1 MGTFDITFGYRT
13 KIMKTEPKSSKD
25 SGLPSFQ
32 LKGGW
37 NDNNEYDT
45 RGISFDITPKK
56 TINKSKSSGLFKE
69 EVQPKGGVQLSTGW
83 FNKDV
88 LEKGGAD
95 TIMGMSK
102 QVDQFGNTTR
112 GVNYAN
118 PNFYAYEE
126 GKKKEKML
134 DVLYKQTDG
143 LIGKESTS
151 SGSNKPS
158 GNKPSQAV
166 KDATSAGVRKRNAM
180 RREARWQNFELQTKH
195 SPLVAQANTILKDLG
210 RPQITAYQKQYGY
223 GSRFTMELTQDP
235 TTVIKDYYNKKSLIE
250 WAKDI
255 DPEHAKIDPKRIVS
269 VVDTSTTKSVP
280 IYWTHNNN
288 KRITGYRDVTT
299 NTYKDVLA
307 TSRPKGETMDMLY
320 TKVMNKSKQKKKK
333 YETYFKTD
341 PKVDD
346 YQYYTIT
353 DDDFAS
359 HEQYKQ
365 DLISSIGSRRSNQKQ
380 IIDKLKLDTKTI
392 DKKDR
397 SKHLI
402 PTLETATETLDTKA
416 NILKDQVDE
425 YNWQK
430 NISQESFGTDTIQGD
445 SHVRT
450 VLDSYGGKVRGG
462 AYYSQDVGKLVK
474 RTKAYETELESQ
486 IKQKEYEI
494 KNIELDKTDGLVDYY
509 NETSDKEYAT
519 ASKDYLSKSLT
530 LTKKERDELE
540 RARKQQVFSENQ
552 SARQYTPQS
561 SRGKPSLK
569 DVSRRQYKNT
579 RTRGGKNTLG
589 GLVI

>member
-1 MGTFDITFGYRT
+1 
-13 KIMKTEPKSSKD
+13 
-25 SGLPSFQ
+25 
-32 LKGGW
+32 
-37 NDNNEYDT
+37 
-45 RGISFDITPKK
+45 
-56 TINKSKSSGLFKE
+56 
-69 EVQPKGGVQLSTGW
+69 
-83 FNKDV
+83 
-88 LEKGGAD
+88 
-95 TIMGMSK
+95 
-102 QVDQFGNTTR
+102 
-112 GVNYAN
+112 
-118 PNFYAYEE
+118 
-126 GKKKEKML
+126 ML

-195 SPLVAQANTILKDLG
+195 SPLVSQANTILKDLG
-210 RPQITAYQKQYGY
+210 RSPITAYKKQFGY

-307 TSRPKGETMDMLY
+307 TSRPKGETMNMLY
-320 TKVMNKSKQKKKK
+320 TKVMDKSKQKKKK

-494 KNIELDKTDGLVDYY
+494 KNIELDKADGLVDYY

>member
-45 RGISFDITPKK
+45 RGISFDLAPKK

-126 GKKKEKML
+126 GKRKEKEA

-143 LIGKESTS
+143 FLGKESTS

-180 RREARWQNFELQTKH
+180 RREYRWQNFELQTKH

-210 RPQITAYQKQYGY
+210 RSPITSYKKQFGY

-280 IYWTHNNN
+280 IYWTHNNRR
-288 KRITGYRDVTT
+288 RITGYRDVTT

-307 TSRPKGETMDMLY
+307 TSRPKGETMNMLY
-320 TKVMNKSKQKKKK
+320 TKVMDKSKQKKKK

-341 PKVDD
+341 PKVGD
-346 YQYYTIT
+346 YQYYTI
-353 DDDFAS
+353 
-359 HEQYKQ
+359 
-365 DLISSIGSRRSNQKQ
+365 
-380 IIDKLKLDTKTI
+380 IIL
-392 DKKDR
+392 
-397 SKHLI
+397 
-402 PTLETATETLDTKA
+402 
-416 NILKDQVDE
+416 
-425 YNWQK
+425 
-430 NISQESFGTDTIQGD
+430 
-445 SHVRT
+445 
-450 VLDSYGGKVRGG
+450 
-462 AYYSQDVGKLVK
+462 
-474 RTKAYETELESQ
+474 
-486 IKQKEYEI
+486 
-494 KNIELDKTDGLVDYY
+494 
-509 NETSDKEYAT
+509 
-519 ASKDYLSKSLT
+519 
-530 LTKKERDELE
+530 
-540 RARKQQVFSENQ
+540 
-552 SARQYTPQS
+552 
-561 SRGKPSLK
+561 
-569 DVSRRQYKNT
+569 
-579 RTRGGKNTLG
+579 
-589 GLVI
+589 

>member
-32 LKGGW
+32 LKGAW

-45 RGISFDITPKK
+45 RGISFNLAPKK
-56 TINKSKSSGLFKE
+56 TINISKSSGLIKE

-83 FNKDV
+83 FKKDV
-88 LEKGGAD
+88 LKKGGAD

-126 GKKKEKML
+126 GKKKEKNL
-134 DVLYKQTDG
+134 DKKNLDKLYDLTGGVLGQDT
-143 LIGKESTS
+143 
-151 SGSNKPS
+151 
-158 GNKPSQAV
+158 KPSQAV
-166 KDATSAGVRKRNAM
+166 KDATYAGVKKRNAM

-210 RPQITAYQKQYGY
+210 RDPITAYKKQFGY
-223 GSRFTMELTQDP
+223 GSRFTNELTQDP

-250 WAKDI
+250 WAKEV
-255 DPEHAKIDPKRIVS
+255 DPEHAKIDPKRKVT
-269 VVDTSTTKSVP
+269 VVDVASSKQVA

-288 KRITGYRDVTT
+288 KRKVGTKTVDTS
-299 NTYKDVLA
+299 TYKDVLA

-320 TKVMNKSKQKKKK
+320 KKVMDKSKQKKKK
-333 YETYFKTD
+333 YGTYFKTD
-341 PKVDD
+341 PEVDD

-445 SHVRT
+445 SHVSS
-450 VLDSYGGKVRGG
+450 VLSSYGGNVRGG
-462 AYYSQDVGKLVK
+462 AYYSQDVGKLVRK
-474 RTKAYETELESQ
+474 TKAYETELESQ
-486 IKQKEYEI
+486 IKQKEDEI
-494 KNIELDKTDGLVDYY
+494 KNIELDKTDGLVEYY

-530 LTKKERDELE
+530 LTKKERDDLE
-540 RARKQQVFSENQ
+540 RARKQQSFGSNQ
-552 SARQYTPQS
+552 PAQQYTPQS
-561 SRGKPSLK
+561 SRGRPSLK
-569 DVSRRQYKNT
+569 SVSQRQYKNT
-579 RTRGGKNTLG
+579 RTRGGKNTFG